1 MRDMNRINS
10 FCERL
15 AIAWKNVPDQRFGQL
30 MCNILGDMQA
40 KGRDPFFPEE
50 KEMIEFIEEWCSA
63 RSIWD
68 DE

>member
-1 MRDMNRINS
+1 MRKIGRIDE

-15 AIAWKNVPDQRFGQL
+15 AVAWKNVPDQRFGQL
-30 MCNILGDMQA
+30 MYNILNDMVA

-50 KEMIEFIEEWCSA
+50 KEMIEFIEQWCSA

>member
-1 MRDMNRINS
+1 MQDMNRINS

-15 AIAWKNVPDQRFGQL
+15 AIAWKNVPDLRFGQL
-30 MCNILGDMQA
+30 MCNIIVDMQL
-40 KGRDPFFPEE
+40 KGRAPFFLEE
-50 KEMIEFIEEWCSA
+50 KEMIEFIEQWCSA